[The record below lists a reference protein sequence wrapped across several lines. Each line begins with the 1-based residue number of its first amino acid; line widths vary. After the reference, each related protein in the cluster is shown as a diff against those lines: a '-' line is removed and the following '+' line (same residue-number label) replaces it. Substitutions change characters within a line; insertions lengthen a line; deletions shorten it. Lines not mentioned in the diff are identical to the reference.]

1 MNNDF
6 SRNGEPES
14 TGSGEAPTFPEDAA
28 GSSGD
33 GSDGVFSR
41 EIRNLIVALM
51 KSGCL
56 TAADDEELYG
66 LYLRNR
72 RLVNGFLA
80 NINLRTVLDEAAG
93 ILYIGNLVREEEEPE
108 DNSGTGKRGRSS
120 RGDSGD
126 SFLITPRRI
135 SAFDSVVLLLLR
147 EYYHRRLSEGE
158 TTIVMDVDQL
168 EDMLVPFFSDFQAG
182 SRKDR
187 MKTNGALRRFQER
200 RLIKI
205 LSSSEGDRVRINPII
220 RTVISLDFL
229 HKQLEAYR
237 EFYAGHG
244 VSAAEGDDE
253 GIGTEAGDAF

>member
-1 MNNDF
+1 MNSVF
-6 SRNGEPES
+6 SSHEAPES
-14 TGSGEAPTFPEDAA
+14 GSGEAPGFPEEAP
-28 GSSGD
+28 GFSGD
-33 GSDGVFSR
+33 GDEGGFSR
-41 EIRNLIVALM
+41 EIRNLIVTLM

-56 TAADDEELYG
+56 TAADDEALYG

-80 NINLRTVLDEAAG
+80 NINLRTVLDETEG
-93 ILYIGNLVREEEEPE
+93 ILYIGNLVREEEEP
-108 DNSGTGKRGRSS
+108 DAASGTGKRA

-126 SFLITPRRI
+126 SFLITPRRL

-168 EDMLVPFFSDFQAG
+168 EDLLVPFFSDFQAG

-200 RLIKI
+200 RLIRI
-205 LSSSEGDRVRINPII
+205 LTSSEGDRIRINPII

-229 HKQLEAYR
+229 HRQLEAYR
-237 EFYAGHG
+237 EFYAAHG
-244 VSAAEGDDE
+244 VSVAGSSEDEADSGDDL
-253 GIGTEAGDAF
+253 